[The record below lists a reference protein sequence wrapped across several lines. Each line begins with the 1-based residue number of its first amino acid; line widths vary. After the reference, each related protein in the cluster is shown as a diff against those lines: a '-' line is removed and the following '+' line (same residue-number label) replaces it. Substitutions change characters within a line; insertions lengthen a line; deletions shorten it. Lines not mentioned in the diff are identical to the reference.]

1 MGALTSAV
9 LLTLQAGS
17 QIAQSRTAARL
28 ARQQRSMAEQAA
40 ADVEMR
46 GAQDIERYGAQLSEL
61 QGSQRVA
68 GAAQGLALG
77 EGTMGQIS
85 AQTAAIGAEDI
96 RRLREN
102 IRREAYGIRTQGRI
116 DYRAGMAQSQALGIQ
131 AAGTLLN
138 AGRSGYEWYKTPK
151 TPKLTSPAPTGT
163 GFGGSY

>member
-1 MGALTSAV
+1 MGALTNAV

-28 ARQQRSMAEQAA
+28 ARQQRSLSEQAA
-40 ADVEMR
+40 ADVEAR
-46 GAQDIERYGAQLSEL
+46 GAQDVEKYGAQLRQL

-116 DYRAGMAQSQALGIQ
+116 DYRAGMAQSQALGIE

-138 AGRSGYEWYKTPK
+138 AGRSGYEFWKTPRK
-151 TPKLTSPAPTGT
+151 PKRSV
-163 GFGGSY
+163 